1 VKDIEK
7 ILEAAVRNLKPLNP
21 RLIILFGSYAWGEPD
36 ESSDIDLYVVS
47 NDEDIPQ
54 NWKEKSHLYL
64 KYSRPLSEIIAQIP
78 ADLIVHTK
86 KMNQQFFAEN
96 SSFAR
101 MIREKGRILYESWGS
116 KAVAVF
122 SKTGPLRNTENGW
135 WSCIDTFG
143 LFSCSAGY
151 REITQ
156 GIIDLGLELDL
167 IKMLDALYI
176 DSRYP
181 GDFGL
186 MPNGIPDL
194 DDAKQFQEL
203 AENVFRDINNCVEG

>member
-21 RLIILFGSYAWGEPD
+21 CLIILFGSYAWGEPD

-101 MIREKGRILYESWGS
+101 MIREKGRILYES
-116 KAVAVF
+116 
-122 SKTGPLRNTENGW
+122 
-135 WSCIDTFG
+135 
-143 LFSCSAGY
+143 
-151 REITQ
+151 
-156 GIIDLGLELDL
+156 
-167 IKMLDALYI
+167 
-176 DSRYP
+176 
-181 GDFGL
+181 
-186 MPNGIPDL
+186 
-194 DDAKQFQEL
+194 
-203 AENVFRDINNCVEG
+203 